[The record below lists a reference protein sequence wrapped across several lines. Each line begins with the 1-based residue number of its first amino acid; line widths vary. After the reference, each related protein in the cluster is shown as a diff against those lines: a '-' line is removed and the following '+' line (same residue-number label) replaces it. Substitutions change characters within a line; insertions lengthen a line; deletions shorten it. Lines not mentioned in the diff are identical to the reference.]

1 MKLVHLVTYMCM
13 SKKKVEYQFI
23 LGCFEKVNNKSE
35 IIYIYSNYN
44 ESEDKN
50 NATNGKWDGQKGKK
64 NAQKE

>member
-1 MKLVHLVTYMCM
+1 MCM